1 MARTRQW
8 RSPVRTS
15 KIQEIGKS
23 GNREIGKSDN
33 RERIVRIRL
42 FNLTTHFFDA
52 LGVLA
57 EKRQGQCCI
66 FSSTAVIAMNEKRIH
81 PKTAIREAKSDTKKE
96 ERIGSVM
103 DEINERRPLQEP
115 SNAPWPPRV
124 SSGATSFSSA
134 SSTLPGSRTTC
145 VPPDLKEIMQLASWV
160 SMLSDF
166 IRTESDPDSWYVAAR
181 RRATTL
187 LQCKESQW
195 HELQTRVTR
204 DASRW
209 MDEF

>member
-1 MARTRQW
+1 MRQW
-8 RSPVRTS
+8 RSPVR
-15 KIQEIGKS
+15 IQRSGNREIGKS
-23 GNREIGKSDN
+23 GNREIGNASCAYGYRN
-33 RERIVRIRL
+33 A
-42 FNLTTHFFDA
+42 TTHFFDA
-52 LGVLA
+52 LVVLA

-103 DEINERRPLQEP
+103 DEINERRPLQES

-134 SSTLPGSRTTC
+134 SSTLPGSRATC

-166 IRTESDPDSWYVAAR
+166 IRTEPDPDSWYVAAR

-187 LQCKESQW
+187 LQCKERQW
-195 HELQTRVTR
+195 HELQTGVTGG
-204 DASRW
+204 ASRW

>member
-1 MARTRQW
+1 M
-8 RSPVRTS
+8 
-15 KIQEIGKS
+15 
-23 GNREIGKSDN
+23 
-33 RERIVRIRL
+33 RIRL

-115 SNAPWPPRV
+115 SNAPWPTRV
-124 SSGATSFSSA
+124 SSA

-187 LQCKESQW
+187 LQCKERQW